1 MASFVSR
8 SLRPAVARRF
18 VSIPV
23 RPLSTTVSLRSDNVS
38 SQEFEV
44 GELQG
49 AKFRVEP
56 LRRVGEDDATKRAR
70 LVCTSQSNIQTL
82 ERSITNTGLK

>member
-1 MASFVSR
+1 MTSLISR
-8 SLRPAVARRF
+8 TMRPAALRRI

-23 RPLSTTVSLRSDNVS
+23 RPLTTTISQRSDSVS
-38 SQEFEV
+38 SSELKV

-70 LVCTSQSNIQTL
+70 LVCTFSTVN
-82 ERSITNTGLK
+82 